1 MIDSPTSKTRQ
12 GSQTNLNSTPETPL
26 SQETGTQPPRYRW
39 VVMGFLWSLNLV
51 IPITAMSIGVMLP
64 SMTKELGI
72 TPVQAGMLGGV
83 WFFGSAVVSLPAS
96 IWLSRYSPKR
106 ITFLSLLLSGC
117 TVLLQGWAP
126 AFISLLVFRFLFVI
140 VAVSRMQ
147 AEVLL
152 IHQWFEPRQIGTV
165 LGVSTGM
172 MVIGQMIAVG
182 LTPYLLIALSGWR
195 NVYYALGL
203 IMIAMACLWV
213 IIGRERAQS
222 RSTEN
227 KDNQDQSPIN
237 VLRKYKFLWILAAA
251 PSGAAL
257 AFSAVMTF
265 WPTLALETLPL
276 SLTEVG
282 SLMTVFLLGGMAA
295 AFTAAPLSSRIRR
308 RKPFLWLAGILLPP
322 LYIALFT
329 TNSIFIAGLLL
340 FLAGWNAQIWVPII
354 RTIPFDL
361 QLAPRE
367 TAVATGLGMTLLP
380 VVGAMGPPL
389 VGLVQEITGSLE
401 MGLLSIVAFPLTLVI
416 GGFLIPE
423 TSPNRDR
430 TTTRDSKH

>member
-51 IPITAMSIGVMLP
+51 IPMTAMSIGVMLP
-64 SMTKELGI
+64 SMTAELGI

-152 IHQWFEPRQIGTV
+152 IHQWFAPRQIGTV

-172 MVIGQMIAVG
+172 MVIGHCCR
-182 LTPYLLIALSGWR
+182 GW
-195 NVYYALGL
+195 
-203 IMIAMACLWV
+203 C
-213 IIGRERAQS
+213 
-222 RSTEN
+222 RS
-227 KDNQDQSPIN
+227 
-237 VLRKYKFLWILAAA
+237 
-251 PSGAAL
+251 
-257 AFSAVMTF
+257 M
-265 WPTLALETLPL
+265 
-276 SLTEVG
+276 
-282 SLMTVFLLGGMAA
+282 
-295 AFTAAPLSSRIRR
+295 
-308 RKPFLWLAGILLPP
+308 
-322 LYIALFT
+322 
-329 TNSIFIAGLLL
+329 
-340 FLAGWNAQIWVPII
+340 
-354 RTIPFDL
+354 
-361 QLAPRE
+361 
-367 TAVATGLGMTLLP
+367 
-380 VVGAMGPPL
+380 
-389 VGLVQEITGSLE
+389 GSLE
-401 MGLLSIVAFPLTLVI
+401 YSKAF
-416 GGFLIPE
+416 
-423 TSPNRDR
+423 NRD
-430 TTTRDSKH
+430 SSSAGGGQGAMPIL